1 MIQISRKRRVAPR
14 GCEARPRTSHP
25 RLVPMNTQSGIL
37 CDPASLVLYGRCQ
50 ASSRPHARS
59 RKGESRRTLSEP
71 FSPFESKLMYNPQM
85 QGIPWS
91 TIALGPL
98 LLISARS
105 IGGQEVQSPQP
116 EKSKPPV
123 KMEQRGRILG
133 IGGVFFKS
141 ANRDQMREWYSKHL
155 GLADK
160 GGGVMLPWREH
171 DDPQKE
177 HVTVWTV
184 FPASTKY
191 FDPSPAPFM
200 INYIVDDMDALL
212 DRLKQEGV
220 KIDAKRMDESY
231 GRFAWIYDSD
241 GNKIE
246 LWQPLP
252 AKP

>member
-1 MIQISRKRRVAPR
+1 MH
-14 GCEARPRTSHP
+14 RT
-25 RLVPMNTQSGIL
+25 
-37 CDPASLVLYGRCQ
+37 
-50 ASSRPHARS
+50 
-59 RKGESRRTLSEP
+59 
-71 FSPFESKLMYNPQM
+71 
-85 QGIPWS
+85 PWS
-91 TIALGPL
+91 TIALASL
-98 LLISARS
+98 LLIAARS
-105 IGGQEVQSPQP
+105 TGGQEVQSPQP

-123 KMEQRGRILG
+123 KTEQRGRILG

-141 ANRDQMREWYSKHL
+141 ADRDQMRAWYAKHL

-160 GGGVMLPWREH
+160 GQGVMLQWREH

-191 FDPSPAPFM
+191 FDPRPAPFM

-231 GRFAWIYDSD
+231 GRFAWIYDLD
-241 GNKIE
+241 GNKI
-246 LWQPLP
+246 
-252 AKP
+252 

>member
-1 MIQISRKRRVAPR
+1 MR
-14 GCEARPRTSHP
+14 GT
-25 RLVPMNTQSGIL
+25 
-37 CDPASLVLYGRCQ
+37 
-50 ASSRPHARS
+50 
-59 RKGESRRTLSEP
+59 
-71 FSPFESKLMYNPQM
+71 
-85 QGIPWS
+85 PWS
-91 TIALGPL
+91 TIALGAL
-98 LLISARS
+98 LLISVCS
-105 IGGQEVQSPQP
+105 KGGQEVRSPQP

-141 ANRDQMREWYSKHL
+141 ANRDQTREWYSKHL

-160 GGGVMLPWREH
+160 GQGALLPWREH

-184 FPASTKY
+184 FPTSTDY
-191 FDPSPAPFM
+191 IPATQPFM
-200 INYIVDDMDALL
+200 INYIVDDLDASL

-220 KIDAKRMDESY
+220 KIDAKRINESY
-231 GRFAWIYDSD
+231 GRFAWIYDAD

-246 LWQPLP
+246 LWQLAS